1 MYKLKYISQILTADC
16 EKHRERLNIC
26 GRRVR
31 PEILSSKKY
40 NDLFEAKYHNFSDDV
55 ERPLLAFIGTVYSST
70 FKDKNGEE
78 IFDSSVKVGRI
89 AEELLDLIQLI

>member
-1 MYKLKYISQILTADC
+1 MAKYISQIIVADC

-31 PEILSSKKY
+31 PEILSSKKFS
-40 NDLFEAKYHNFSDDV
+40 DIFSAKFQFFSDDV
-55 ERPLLAFIGTVYSST
+55 ERPLLSFIGTVYSST

-89 AEELLDLIQLI
+89 AEELLDLIQLV